1 MDNFTL
7 PILFD
12 NSTAHFENST
22 LPVTTTHFENSTLPV
37 TTTYFENSTLPVTT
51 HFENFTTAAVTLTTA
66 GENITRPEKLFC
78 ADSIWDT
85 DLLLSSSWPQLT
97 SCFQD
102 TVLIYVP
109 FSCLWLPLPFYLY
122 MLASKRVS
130 PLPISCLSII
140 KMFLA
145 ASLSLLSLITIIEDA
160 SNDTGA
166 HPISISHYVAN
177 GIRVI
182 SYAVVAIVTQM
193 ERKYHTTTSGF
204 LFLFWICLVCCDVVP
219 LYTKIIIQEHEG
231 SLLRFALFV
240 LVYAMEVLQLLFNS
254 VSDSTGED
262 SYLANSSPEVRASFP
277 SRIFYW
283 WVTRTVYNGW
293 RKDLQEEDLFVLN
306 PRDESDNLTPL
317 FDKLWRNEW
326 TRFKRK
332 RKEEKSYDKLGY
344 RLSDLSKSYERH
356 GERSPLMANMNGKV
370 TENGRYYKTV
380 KMDSTSRNNTKQP
393 KPSLLRVLA
402 QMVGLKL
409 CFGLVQKMVS
419 DIFLMISPVLLSL
432 LISYA
437 DHADVDFVWKGYA
450 IAVLLFITQMIK
462 SVLFNFSFW
471 MSQIVGMQMKTTLI
485 AAIYKKALTMN
496 NESKK
501 ESTAGEIVNL
511 MSVDCQ
517 RVQDVM
523 NFFFYAWT
531 TPFQVIIAIAVL
543 YQYIGPSVFAGLAVL
558 LLTIPFNSYVAS
570 KQQQLQV
577 KNLKHKDSRLRLT
590 NEALCGMKVL
600 KLYAWEPPFHEKIS
614 DIRSEETKVLLHIA
628 YLNVFI
634 SVIFSAAPYLV
645 MLATFAVYVSV
656 SDENHLDANKAFVA
670 LSFFNLLRVP
680 LGLLS
685 SIISM
690 SVQAVV
696 SIERINL
703 FLCTGDLKTDNV
715 IKDSRANFAIEVEN
729 GTFTWDKAAEPS
741 LRNINLKIPD
751 GKLYAV
757 VGPVGSGK
765 SSLVAALLGEME
777 RLTGRASIK
786 DNVAYVPQQAWIQ
799 NATVKDNILFG
810 KPFDKKKYN
819 KVISACA
826 LERDLEILSA
836 GDMTEIGEKGINL
849 SGGQKQRVSLARAVY
864 SGANIFIFDDPLS
877 AVDTHVGKHIF
888 NNVVSHK
895 GILKGKTRVLVTHGA
910 HWLPMVDSIIV
921 LYDGEIREAG
931 SYEDLMSHNGPFAE
945 FIRTY
950 LLQGD
955 DNPEDSDQE
964 IQAIRTR
971 IWNDVES
978 ATSDATS
985 GDEGFTRSSRLARRR
1000 TLSVTNESTM
1010 TSSLLMRSQ
1019 TFIYEEEDDKGDKNL
1034 GKLVQAE
1041 KLEKG
1046 KVKLDVFWT
1055 YSKATGTFAIAL
1067 SFIFFALF
1075 QVANAWSNFWLTD
1088 WTGDPLL
1095 ANSSLIHT
1103 EEYTSR
1109 NNYYLWIFGV
1119 FGIVQ
1124 VGFLVAHNIIYWV
1137 RMVVAA
1143 KRLHFGMLTSIF
1155 RSPMS
1160 FFDTTPLGRIMN
1172 RFSRDIEVVD
1182 NNLPIIIRDY
1192 TSTLFICLVTLII
1205 ISISTPLFLTLVVP
1219 IMILYYLIQSFYV
1232 PTSRQLKRIESVTR
1246 SPIYTH
1252 FSETISGGA
1261 TIRAYNA
1268 AERFIKESKTRVDR
1282 NMSFYY
1288 IGLAANRWLGM
1299 NLELL
1304 ANIIILGSAI
1314 FAVVTPGISGGD
1326 VGLSVS
1332 YAIQVSSNLVWMV
1345 RQMSDLETNIVSV
1358 ERLKEYSELESEAE
1372 WIVPHRRPV
1381 PGWPLDGKVKF
1392 SGYQTRYRE
1401 GLDLV
1406 LKGITCEFKPGEK
1419 IGIVG
1424 RTGAGKSSLAL
1435 ALFRL
1440 IEATEGSISVDGI
1453 RISDIGLHD
1462 VRSRLTIL
1470 PQDPVLF
1477 FGTLRMNLDPI
1488 NEYNDH
1494 QLWDALTSAH
1504 LKDFV
1509 ENLSE
1514 GLDYEVG
1521 EEGQSLS
1528 VGQRQLVC
1536 LARALLKKTKILILD
1551 EATAAVDMETDTLIQ
1566 NTIRTEFSTCTIIT
1580 IAHRL
1585 NTIMD
1590 YDRIMVL
1597 DAGIV
1602 KELDS
1607 PSALLANTDSIFYSM
1622 AKEANLV

>member
-1 MDNFTL
+1 MDNVTSQQGQVTMD
-7 PILFD
+7 PAD
-12 NSTAHFENST
+12 KTST
-22 LPVTTTHFENSTLPV
+22 LYVNDTFGKTM
-37 TTTYFENSTLPVTT
+37 
-51 HFENFTTAAVTLTTA
+51 
-66 GENITRPEKLFC
+66 FC
-78 ADSIWDT
+78 KDNIWDT

-97 SCFQD
+97 SCFQN
-102 TVLIYVP
+102 TVLIYFP
-109 FSCLWLPLPFYLY
+109 FACFWLPLPFYLY
-122 MLASKRVS
+122 SLASTGNR
-130 PLPISCLSII
+130 PLPMSSLSII
-140 KMFLA
+140 KIFLA
-145 ASLSLLSLITIIEDA
+145 TSLSLLSLIMIVEDLSKDVA
-160 SNDTGA
+160 TNPVPSSQYA
-166 HPISISHYVAN
+166 AN
-177 GIRVI
+177 GIRVV
-182 SYAVVAIVTQM
+182 SYVTLAIIIHF
-193 ERKYHTTTSGF
+193 ERKYHVTTSGV
-204 LFLFWICLVCCDVVP
+204 LFVFWMLVVICDVIP
-219 LYTKIIIQEHEG
+219 LYTQIIQKEYVD
-231 SLLRFALFV
+231 SLLKFALFSLIYV
-240 LVYAMEVLQLLFNS
+240 MEVLQILVHC
-254 VSDSTGED
+254 VSDSMGEE
-262 SYLANSSPEVRASFP
+262 SFHAKTSPEVMASFP
-277 SRIFYW
+277 SQVFYW
-283 WVTRTVYNGW
+283 WATKTVYKGW
-293 RKDLQEEDLFVLN
+293 KSDLQEEDLFNLN
-306 PRDESDNLTPL
+306 PRDESNRLIPK
-317 FDKLWRNEW
+317 FERLWINELV
-326 TRFKRK
+326 RFGRRRGQKYGKYASPHSIRMT
-332 RKEEKSYDKLGY
+332 
-344 RLSDLSKSYERH
+344 DLSMSCDTDRPN
-356 GERSPLMANMNGKV
+356 ERSPLIKHANGKGLA
-370 TENGRYYKTV
+370 NGHKPADHEQRTRARIHEK
-380 KMDSTSRNNTKQP
+380 
-393 KPSLLRVLA
+393 KPSLLRVLSK
-402 QMVGLKL
+402 MVGAPLL
-409 CFGLVQKMVS
+409 IGLAQKVVS
-419 DIFLMISPVLLSL
+419 DIFLMLSPVLLSL

-437 DHADVDFVWKGYA
+437 ENKDTDFVWKGYA
-450 IAVLLFITQMIK
+450 LAVLLFITQMVK

-471 MSQIVGMQMKTTLI
+471 MSQIVGMQLKSTLI

-501 ESTAGEIVNL
+501 DSTAGEIVNL

-523 NFFFYAWT
+523 NFFFFAWT
-531 TPFQVIIAIAVL
+531 TPLQVVIAIAVL
-543 YQYIGPSVFAGLAVL
+543 YQYIGFSVFAGLAVL
-558 LLTIPFNSYVAS
+558 LLTVPFNSYIAA
-570 KQQQLQV
+570 KQQTLQV
-577 KNLKHKDSRLRLT
+577 ENLKYKDARLRLT

-600 KLYAWEPPFHEKIS
+600 KLYAWEPPFHNKIS
-614 DIRSEETKVLLHIA
+614 EIRGQETRVLLKIA
-628 YLNVFI
+628 YLNVLI
-634 SVIFSAAPYLV
+634 SVCFNAAPYLV
-645 MLATFAVYVSV
+645 MLATFAVYVTMSE
-656 SDENHLDANKAFVA
+656 DNHLDANKAFVA

-680 LGLLS
+680 LALLS
-685 SIISM
+685 TIISM

-696 SIERINL
+696 SIERINA
-703 FLCTGDLKTDNV
+703 FLCTGDLRPDNV
-715 IKDSRANFAIEVEN
+715 VKDSRANFAIEVEN
-729 GTFTWDKAAEPS
+729 GFFTWDKSAGPT
-741 LRNINLKIPD
+741 LRNINLRIPE

-757 VGPVGSGK
+757 VGPVGCGK
-765 SSLVAALLGEME
+765 SSLMSALLGEME
-777 RLTGRASIK
+777 RLSGTASIK
-786 DNVAYVPQQAWIQ
+786 SKLAYVPQQAWIQ

-810 KPFDKKKYN
+810 KPFSKKRYK

-864 SGANIFIFDDPLS
+864 SNADIFIFDDPLS

-888 NNVVSHK
+888 NKVIGHK
-895 GILKGKTRVLVTHGA
+895 GMLKGKTRVLVTHGA
-910 HWLPMVDSIIV
+910 HWLPMVDSIMV
-921 LYDGEIREAG
+921 LENGEIRESG
-931 SYEDLMSHNGPFAE
+931 SYEDLMSHNGAFAE
-945 FIRTY
+945 FIKTY

-955 DNPEDSDQE
+955 KDEETDPE
-964 IQAIRTR
+964 IQAMTSK
-971 IWNDVES
+971 IWNDVET

-985 GDEGFTRSSRLARRR
+985 GDDGQARPARLPGRR
-1000 TLSVTNESTM
+1000 TMSMTYESSM
-1010 TSSLLMRSQ
+1010 TTSLLMHSQ
-1019 TFIYEEEDDKGDKNL
+1019 TVIYEEEDKGGNAL

-1046 KVKLDVFWT
+1046 KVKMAVFWA
-1055 YSKATGTFAIAL
+1055 YSKASGTCAIAI
-1067 SFIFFALF
+1067 SFLFFALF
-1075 QVANAWSNFWLTD
+1075 QVASAWSNFWLTD
-1088 WTGDPLL
+1088 WTDDPYL
-1095 ANSSLIHT
+1095 ANTSHLHT
-1103 EEYTSR
+1103 NEYKEK
-1109 NNYYLWIFGV
+1109 NDFYLWIFGV
-1119 FGIVQ
+1119 FGIAQ
-1124 VGFLVAHNIIYWV
+1124 VAFLTVHNILYWI

-1143 KRLHFGMLTSIF
+1143 KRLHYGMLTSIF

-1192 TSTLFICLVTLII
+1192 TSTLFTCLVTLII
-1205 ISISTPLFLTLVVP
+1205 ISMSTPLFLSLVVP
-1219 IMILYYLIQSFYV
+1219 IMLLYYLIQNFYI

-1246 SPIYTH
+1246 SPIYSH
-1252 FSETISGGA
+1252 FSETISGGP
-1261 TIRAYNA
+1261 TIRAYEA
-1268 AERFIKESKTRVDR
+1268 SARFIKESKARVDR
-1282 NMSFYY
+1282 NQSFYY
-1288 IGLAANRWLGM
+1288 ISLAANRWLGM

-1358 ERLKEYSELESEAE
+1358 ERLKEYSELESEAD
-1372 WIVPHRRPV
+1372 WVVPRRRPI
-1381 PGWPLDGKVKF
+1381 PGWPIDGKVKF
-1392 SGYQTRYRE
+1392 SNYQTRYRP

-1406 LKGITCEFKPGEK
+1406 LKGITCEFQAGEK

-1440 IEATEGSISVDGI
+1440 IEATEGSITVDGI

-1477 FGTLRMNLDPI
+1477 FGSLRMNLDPI
-1488 NEYNDH
+1488 EEYDDN

-1509 ENLSE
+1509 ENTPE

-1566 NTIRTEFSTCTIIT
+1566 NTIRTEFNNCTIIT

-1597 DAGIV
+1597 DAGLV

-1607 PSALLANTDSIFYSM
+1607 PSNLLANHESIFYSM
-1622 AKEANLV
+1622 AKEANLI